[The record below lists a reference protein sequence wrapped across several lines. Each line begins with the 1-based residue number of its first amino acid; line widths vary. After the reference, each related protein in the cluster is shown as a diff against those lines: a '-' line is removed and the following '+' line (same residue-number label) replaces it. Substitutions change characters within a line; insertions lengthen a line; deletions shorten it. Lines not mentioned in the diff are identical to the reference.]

1 MNYQLDK
8 VIKVE
13 DLLDPSNIEKFKKA
27 MTIVQ
32 KVQGNIAALKGNENS
47 DKTNIIKT
55 GTTLTVAILQKVEKG
70 QFPTDFT
77 LDDWEEVVDHVS
89 EYAVDADETTYSAY
103 VFMFYSWFINK
114 SLERI
119 EYSISE
125 EKQAAILQLSDEIK
139 AKTKQLANE
148 EIKEVDYIDE
158 CLWICL
164 EAMIKLLSGTI
175 DAALGFDKNQVVE
188 AAMMLGME
196 YGRFFL
202 YKREHDLV
210 TEYLKNQEILDVEL
224 AMQYDQYIA
233 DLNAQA
239 AQFETFID
247 IAFEPGFGEIL
258 INSVNLARAAGVE
271 ESEILKTTQDVDD
284 YFM

>member
-202 YKREHDLV
+202 YKRENDLV
-210 TEYLKNQEILDVEL
+210 TEQLKNQEILDVEL